1 MDFIPK
7 QRCGHCAKLI
17 ASCGIRAD
25 DRFSRGMLHIVN
37 IELSAPVFDQAF
49 GRCSSFAALTASGNS
64 DFEGGSRSKTISVGW
79 AVSTV

>member
-25 DRFSRGMLHIVN
+25 DRFSRGMPHIVN

-49 GRCSSFAALTASGNS
+49 GCEQIGKKRDAIR
-64 DFEGGSRSKTISVGW
+64 SRKACEKAGFFISKGVF
-79 AVSTV
+79 